1 MLDIPKKYFKM
12 AKEVW
17 QDEDG
22 FWATL
27 KDGYVYQGENSVIAT
42 DTKRELIRVLRWSVK
57 NNQKIFNE
65 IKR

>member
-1 MLDIPKKYFKM
+1 MNLPKQFSKM
-12 AKEVW
+12 VKEAW

-27 KDGYVYQGENSVIAT
+27 KDGYVYQGENTVIAT
-42 DTKRELIRVLRWSVK
+42 DTKQELIRELKESVVK
-57 NNQKIFNE
+57 NQKIFNE